1 MNLYSEDQLIEQPAI
16 QLLEEIGWE
25 TLNCQNEFE
34 QAEESPLGR
43 KTKSEVVL
51 TARLETALKRFNP
64 TATDDTVAKAVE
76 ELTQSRAVMSPV
88 EANREI
94 YTLLKDGV
102 KITLSEP
109 DSEGEIVEVLQVIDW
124 EHPENN
130 DFFAASQFWITG
142 EMYTKRPDIV
152 CFVNGIP
159 LILME
164 FKRIDVHLHAAYNG
178 NLRDYKDTIPHLF
191 WYNAFIL
198 LSNGTESKVGS
209 LTADWEHFAEWKRI
223 HSEDE
228 PPKVSLETIL
238 HALFTPERLLD
249 VVENF
254 ILFMEVQGGLIK
266 ILAKNHQYLGV
277 NNTIESL
284 KQIEDNHGKLGVF
297 WHTQGSGKSISM
309 LFFAQKVLR
318 KVPGKWTFVVVTDR
332 TELDNQIYKT
342 FAGTSGVL
350 TQQEVHAED
359 IRHLRRLLRAE
370 DHRYIFTLIHKFQ
383 TQGGERHPVLSE
395 RSDIVVITDEAH
407 RSQYDTLALNMRT
420 ALPNAAFIAFTGTPL
435 IAGEE
440 KTKSVFGDYVSIYD
454 FNQSIV
460 DGATVPLYYENRV
473 PVLRLTNPDLN
484 TDIEQ
489 ILEEAEIDEA
499 QEVKLEREFSNEYH
513 LITRDERLETIAKD
527 IVEHFMGRG
536 YQGKAMV
543 ISIDKATAVKMF
555 DKVQKYWKR
564 FIRQL
569 RSEAATR
576 YGNEKAYLQERIRYM
591 EETDMAVVV
600 SPGQNEID
608 ELRQKGVDITPHR
621 TRMNTEDLDTKF
633 KDPDD
638 PFRIVFVCAMWITG
652 FDVPSCSTIYLDK
665 PQRNHTL
672 MQTIARANRVFE
684 NKNNGLIVDYIG
696 VFRHLEQALAIY
708 ATGADAEENQKPIAD
723 KSELVEKLREA
734 IAEIT
739 EFCRGLGVDLDTA
752 QTDDAFQNIA
762 QINDAMERILINDE
776 TKKGYLQL
784 ATNVTKLY
792 KAILPDPDAYQF
804 TKICQLIHIIAQKIR
819 NLTPPADIS
828 GVMADVEEV
837 LDQSI
842 APEGY
847 LIEIPADG
855 YDAEPIDLSQIDFQ
869 QLSERFNTQHKR
881 VEAEKLRGAIN
892 GKLAAMIRLN
902 RSRMNYQEK
911 FEQMIAEYNA
921 GTIGVANYFEKL
933 FDFVNDLNEEDQRA
947 STEDLSEEELAV
959 FDLLTQR
966 VSHLTTPERNEVK
979 DAVKEMLET
988 LKREKLGLDWR
999 KHAQARA
1006 QVRLT
1011 VENILDDEL
1020 PQPYTPELFNQK
1032 SEAVYQHI
1040 YDAYYGEG
1048 KSVYTDGSAKSG
1060 RS

>member
-1 MNLYSEDQLIEQPAI
+1 MNPYSEDQLIEQPAI
-16 QLLEEIGWE
+16 NLLKEIGWE
-25 TLNCQNEFE
+25 TLNCYSEFE
-34 QAEESPLGR
+34 QTEESPLGR
-43 KTKSEVVL
+43 QTKSEVVL
-51 TARLETALKRFNP
+51 TARLQPALKRFNP
-64 TATDDTVAKAVE
+64 TATDDAIAKAIE
-76 ELTQSRAVMSPV
+76 ELTHSRAVMSPI

-102 KITLSEP
+102 KVTLSDP
-109 DSEGEIVEVLQVIDW
+109 DSEDETVEVLRVIDW
-124 EHPENN
+124 EHPEHN

-159 LILME
+159 LVLME
-164 FKRIDVHLHAAYNG
+164 FKRIDVHLHAAYTD

-209 LTADWEHFAEWKRI
+209 LTAEWEHFAEWKRI

-228 PPKVSLETIL
+228 TPQTALETIL
-238 HALFTPERLLD
+238 HALCTPERLLD
-249 VVENF
+249 IIENF
-254 ILFMEVQGGLIK
+254 ILFMEAQGGLIK

-284 KQIEDNHGKLGVF
+284 KRIKDNHGKLGVF

-309 LFFAQKVLR
+309 LFLAQKVHR
-318 KVPGKWTFVVVTDR
+318 KVLGNWTFVVVTDR
-332 TELDNQIYKT
+332 KELDNQTYKT
-342 FAGTSGVL
+342 FASTSGVL

-359 IRHLRRLLRAE
+359 IKHLRRLLSE

-383 TQGGERHPVLSE
+383 TQGSEQHPVLSE

-435 IAGEE
+435 MAGEE
-440 KTKSVFGDYVSIYD
+440 KTKAVFGDYVSIYD

-460 DGATVPLYYENRV
+460 DRATVPLYYENRV
-473 PVLRLTNPDLN
+473 PTLQLINEDFN
-484 TDIEQ
+484 ADIEQ
-489 ILEEAEIDEA
+489 ILEDAELDEA
-499 QEVKLEREFSNEYH
+499 QEAKLEHEFAREYH
-513 LITRDERLETIAKD
+513 LITRDDRLETIAED
-527 IVEHFMGRG
+527 IVSHFIGRG

-564 FIRQL
+564 LIQQL
-569 RSEAATR
+569 KSEAATR
-576 YGNEKAYLQERIRYM
+576 HGSEKHHLQERIHYM

-608 ELRQKGVDITPHR
+608 ELRQKGVDITQHR
-621 TRMNTEDLDTKF
+621 TRMNTEDLDTQF

-672 MQTIARANRVFE
+672 MQTIARANRVFGD
-684 NKNNGLIVDYIG
+684 KNNGLIVDYIG
-696 VFRHLEQALAIY
+696 VFRDLEKALAIY
-708 ATGADAEENQKPIAD
+708 ATGADIEGNQKPIAD
-723 KSELVEKLREA
+723 KSELIEKLRAA
-734 IAEIT
+734 IAATT
-739 EFCRGLGVDLDTA
+739 EFCRSLGIDLERA
-752 QTDDAFQNIA
+752 QTDDALQNIT

-776 TKKGYLQL
+776 TKKRYLQL

-792 KAILPDPDAYQF
+792 KAILPDPDAHEF
-804 TKICQLIHIIAQKIR
+804 TRICQLIHIIAQKIR

-828 GVMADVEEV
+828 GVMTDVETV
-837 LDQSI
+837 LDRSI

-847 LIEIPADG
+847 RIQIPADG
-855 YDAEPIDLSQIDFQ
+855 YDTEPIDLSQIDFE

-881 VEAEKLRGAIN
+881 VESERLRGAIN
-892 GKLAAMIRLN
+892 SKLIAMIRLN
-902 RSRMNYQEK
+902 RNRMDYQEK
-911 FEQMIAEYNA
+911 FEEMIAEYNA
-921 GTIGVANYFEKL
+921 GTIGVSDYFQRL
-933 FDFVNDLNEEDQRA
+933 FDFVNDLHEEDQRA
-947 STEDLSEEELAV
+947 RTEDLSEEELAV

-966 VSHLTTPERNEVK
+966 EPHLTDPERDEVK
-979 DAVKEMLET
+979 NAVKEMLET

-999 KHAQARA
+999 KHTQTRA
-1006 QVRLT
+1006 QVRLA

-1040 YDAYYGEG
+1040 YDSYYGEG
-1048 KSVYTDGSAKSG
+1048 KSVYTEN
-1060 RS
+1060 

>member
-1 MNLYSEDQLIEQPAI
+1 MNPYSEDQLIEQPAI
-16 QLLEEIGWE
+16 NLLKEIGWE

-34 QAEESPLGR
+34 QTEESPLGR
-43 KTKSEVVL
+43 QTRSEVVL

-64 TATDDTVAKAVE
+64 TATDNTIAKAVE
-76 ELTQSRAVMSPV
+76 ELTQSRATMSPI

-102 KITLSEP
+102 KVSLSEP
-109 DSEGEIVEVLQVIDW
+109 DSEDETVEVLQVIDW
-124 EHPENN
+124 DTPENN

-164 FKRIDVHLHAAYNG
+164 FKRIDVHLRAAYND
-178 NLRDYKDTIPHLF
+178 NLRDYKDTIPPLF
-191 WYNAFIL
+191 WYNAFIV

-223 HSEDE
+223 HSEAE
-228 PPKVSLETIL
+228 TPKVSLETIL
-238 HALFTPERLLD
+238 RALCTPERLLD
-249 VVENF
+249 IVENF
-254 ILFMEVQGGLIK
+254 ILFMEVQGGFIK

-284 KQIEDNHGKLGVF
+284 KQIEDNRGKLGVF

-318 KVPGKWTFVVVTDR
+318 KIPGKWTFVIVTDR
-332 TELDNQIYKT
+332 KELDNQIYKT
-342 FAGTSGVL
+342 FASTSGVL

-407 RSQYDTLALNMRT
+407 RSQYDTLALNMRI

-435 IAGEE
+435 MAGEE

-460 DGATVPLYYENRV
+460 DRATVPLYYENRV
-473 PVLRLTNPDLN
+473 PSLQLINEDFN
-484 TDIEQ
+484 EDIEQ
-489 ILEEAEIDEA
+489 ILEDAELDEA
-499 QEVKLEREFSNEYH
+499 QEAKLEHEFAREYH

-564 FIRQL
+564 FVGQL

-576 YGNEKAYLQERIRYM
+576 YGNEKAYLQERIRYI

-621 TRMNTEDLDTKF
+621 TRMNTEDLETKF

-638 PFRIVFVCAMWITG
+638 PFRIVFLCAMWITG

-696 VFRHLEQALAIY
+696 VFRDLEKALAIY
-708 ATGADAEENQKPIAD
+708 AAGADLEGNQKPIAD
-723 KSELVEKLREA
+723 KSELIEKLRAA

-762 QINDAMERILINDE
+762 QINDAMERILINDK

-819 NLTPPADIS
+819 NLAPPADIS
-828 GVMADVEEV
+828 GVMTEVEDL

-855 YDAEPIDLSQIDFQ
+855 YDAEPIDLSQIDFE

-921 GTIGVANYFEKL
+921 GTIGVADYFEKL

-947 STEDLSEEELAV
+947 GTEDLSEEELAV

-966 VSHLTTPERNEVK
+966 EPHLTAPERSEVK

-988 LKREKLGLDWR
+988 LKRENLGLDWR
-999 KHAQARA
+999 KHTQTRA
-1006 QVRLT
+1006 QVRLA
-1011 VENILDDEL
+1011 VENILDKGL

-1032 SEAVYQHI
+1032 SEAIYQHI

-1048 KSVYTDGSAKSG
+1048 SSIYTEN
-1060 RS
+1060 

>member
-1 MNLYSEDQLIEQPAI
+1 MNPYSEDQLIEQPAI
-16 QLLEEIGWE
+16 HLLKEIGWE

-34 QAEESPLGR
+34 QTEESPLSR
-43 KTKSEVVL
+43 QTKSEVVL

-64 TATDDTVAKAVE
+64 TATDDTIAKAVE
-76 ELTQSRAVMSPV
+76 ELTQSRAVMSPT

-102 KITLSEP
+102 KVTLSDP
-109 DSEGEIVEVLQVIDW
+109 NGEGETAEVLQVIDW
-124 EHPENN
+124 NTPENN
-130 DFFAASQFWITG
+130 DFFAASQLWITG

-159 LILME
+159 LVLME
-164 FKRIDVHLHAAYNG
+164 FKRIDVHLHAAYND

-228 PPKVSLETIL
+228 PPQTSLETIL
-238 HALFTPERLLD
+238 HALCTPERLLD

-284 KQIEDNHGKLGVF
+284 KRIENNHGKLGVF

-318 KVPGKWTFVVVTDR
+318 KVSGKWTFVVVTDR
-332 TELDNQIYKT
+332 KELDNQTYKT
-342 FAGTSGVL
+342 FASTSGVL

-359 IRHLRRLLRAE
+359 IKHLRQLFSE

-383 TQGGERHPVLSE
+383 TQGGERHPVLSD
-395 RSDIVVITDEAH
+395 RSNIVVITDEAH

-435 IAGEE
+435 MVGEE
-440 KTKSVFGDYVSIYD
+440 KTKSVFGDYVSVYD

-460 DGATVPLYYENRV
+460 DRATVPLYYENRV
-473 PVLRLTNPDLN
+473 PSLQLINEDFN
-484 TDIEQ
+484 EDIEQ
-489 ILEEAEIDEA
+489 LLEDAELDEA
-499 QEVKLEREFSNEYH
+499 QEAKLEHEFAREYH

-527 IVEHFMGRG
+527 IVSHFMGRG

-564 FIRQL
+564 FIAQL
-569 RSEAATR
+569 KSEVATR
-576 YGNEKAYLQERIRYM
+576 RGSEKVYLQERIRYM

-672 MQTIARANRVFE
+672 MQTIARANRVYGD
-684 NKNNGLIVDYIG
+684 KNNGLIVDYIG
-696 VFRHLEQALAIY
+696 VFRDLEKALAIY
-708 ATGADAEENQKPIAD
+708 ATGADLEEDQKPIAD
-723 KSELVEKLREA
+723 KSALIKKLRAA

-739 EFCRGLGVDLDTA
+739 EFCRGLGVDLDNA

-776 TKKGYLQL
+776 TKKRYLQL

-792 KAILPDPDAYQF
+792 KAILPDPDAHEF
-804 TKICQLIHIIAQKIR
+804 TRTCQLIHIIAQKIR
-819 NLTPPADIS
+819 NLTPPADIFD
-828 GVMADVEEV
+828 VMTDVEEV
-837 LDQSI
+837 LDRSI

-847 LIEIPADG
+847 RIQLPAEG
-855 YDAEPIDLSQIDFQ
+855 YDTEPIDLSQIDFE
-869 QLSERFNTQHKR
+869 QLSERFNAQHKR

-892 GKLAAMIRLN
+892 SKLSAMIRLN
-902 RSRMNYQEK
+902 RSRMDYQAK
-911 FEQMIAEYNA
+911 FEQMITEYNA
-921 GTIGVANYFEKL
+921 GTIGVADYFEKL

-947 STEDLSEEELAV
+947 STEELSEEELAV

-966 VSHLTTPERNEVK
+966 EPHLTAPERNEVK

-988 LKREKLGLDWR
+988 LKRENLGLDWR
-999 KHAQARA
+999 KHTQTRA
-1006 QVRLT
+1006 QVRLA
-1011 VENILDDEL
+1011 VGNILDKGL

-1040 YDAYYGEG
+1040 YDSYYGEG
-1048 KSVYTDGSAKSG
+1048 KSIYTQN
-1060 RS
+1060 